1 MTYVIGISGKIGS
14 GKDYLTG
21 KLVEELNARGRTTAH
36 SYFAKPLKRELGE
49 IIDLLKA
56 NRDMSEEEAT
66 ALIAEK
72 FDMNLEQAGW
82 LVSRLYPELDI
93 PDLDGWS
100 RTLGVRGS
108 LQVLGTDIRRAQNP
122 DYWTEKL
129 FTEANSLGVDFVIAS
144 DGRFPNEMDGV
155 NAKNGV
161 TLRMDI
167 SEETLKQRRDNRDG
181 ITYTPEQLNHISET
195 ALDDYEDFDVYVGE
209 VLDVPAL
216 VDFIEKKSGMRKPTS

>member
-14 GKDYLTG
+14 GKDYTAA

-36 SYFAKPLKRELGE
+36 SSFAKPLKYELGE

-56 NRDMSEEEAT
+56 NRDLSQNELEALVSEKFNMSEVG
-66 ALIAEK
+66 
-72 FDMNLEQAGW
+72 AGW
-82 LVSRLYPELDI
+82 LVSRLCPELDI
-93 PDLDGWS
+93 PDLNGWS

-122 DYWTEKL
+122 DYWTEK
-129 FTEANSLGVDFVIAS
+129 FFAEANSLNADFVFAT

-155 NAKNGV
+155 NTRNGV

-216 VDFIEKKSGMRKPTS
+216 ADFIEKKAGFTKSVG